1 MHVVHSTREEKVAEN
16 KFNPN
21 DPRDLEFINRRFG
34 GADPTHLPKPDPEFA
49 YRYVREDPKAIKKA
63 NWKGWEVVK
72 DSKEVERL
80 GIRTVPGES
89 NLDGC
94 VRIQPDVILAK
105 MPRRLYEEVERRKTA
120 ENRQRMARAEK
131 YAEEKARE
139 LGLPFEGGNTPLGE
153 RKGK

>member
-1 MHVVHSTREEKVAEN
+1 MAEN

-21 DPRDLEFINRRFG
+21 DPRDIEVVNRRFG
-34 GADPTHLPKPDPEFA
+34 GEDPTRIPKPDPEFA
-49 YRYVREDPKAIKKA
+49 YRFVREEGKAIKKA
-63 NWKGWEVVK
+63 NWKGWEIVK
-72 DSKEVERL
+72 DVEEVKRL

-94 VRIQPDVILAK
+94 VRIQPDAILAK
-105 MPRRLYEEVERRKTA
+105 MPRRLYEEIEKRKNA
-120 ENRQRMARAEK
+120 ENRQRMARTEK

-139 LGLPFEGGNTPLGE
+139 LGFPYEGGNTPLSGE